1 MVMLNSHSGSGCSK
15 GLDSKPP
22 RQLRAIDRLEV
33 LGWIQIRSL
42 VRPFGSRIKSI
53 KCCVKEDDL
62 GLEWLLLDIEMRS
75 NLP

>member
-1 MVMLNSHSGSGCSK
+1 MVAVELHQRF
-15 GLDSKPP
+15 GLKTSS
-22 RQLRAIDRLEV
+22 AATSDRSSRGVAMANPGL
-33 LGWIQIRSL
+33 IRIRSL

-75 NLP
+75 NLL